1 MLQAD
6 IRSFILTAGLNVTDA
21 QMADVNDVGMEA
33 QVGTGTRWRIDIE
46 TGTTVIEV
54 KKDLSK
60 GSTLADGEAQ
70 IGRYLQLRSRQ
81 TGARYLGV
89 LTDGHQ
95 WRLYVP
101 DPDGVGALSSG
112 EPLIV
117 SSAADTETLRYWLG
131 TVLATVDQIK
141 PFGEAIVRA
150 MGAKSP
156 AHAADHATL
165 RALYRLGAARPEIRL
180 KRELW
185 AKLLRTALGSTFDD
199 DEDLFVDHTLL
210 VMTAEIIAH
219 AVIGFDISLTGGLT
233 APELVSGSR
242 FREAEIS
249 GVVEDDFFDWP
260 VNIEGGAQ
268 FVRSLA
274 SRLSRF
280 DWSRPDHDA
289 LKHLYEAV
297 ISQQTREAL
306 GEYYTPDW
314 LAEAMVA
321 DVDQTPL
328 EDRVLDPSCGSGT
341 FVFHAVRTYLA
352 AADQAGVP
360 NGKALA
366 DLTSHVM
373 GMDVHPVAVTLARV
387 TYLLAIG
394 TERLSADD
402 RGPLAVP
409 VFLGDSMQWEEH
421 RDLYS
426 EDAADAVIVSTAGD
440 ELVSGGGGTLFGD
453 DLIFPRTIVSD
464 TERFDR
470 IISQMADA
478 AKDTSETH
486 NKTLVAPI
494 LNRNHVSD
502 PEQRHM
508 LEETFSTMRS
518 LHQTGRDHIWGYY
531 VRNLIRPV
539 SLTRPDH
546 RASVLI
552 GNPPWLRYNKMT
564 GDMQRRYLD
573 MSKQRNLLSGPLGAS
588 ARDLS
593 TLFVVRAI
601 ELYAAPG
608 GRFSFVMPW
617 GTLTRKPHDGFRS
630 GEWSIGTLVVFT
642 TPWDLDAVSRA
653 TGFPMTSCV
662 VHGHLADSPA
672 RMPATAEKWTL
683 TRQSPTLSW
692 DQIQTVLTRQPG
704 DLRALSNVVTT
715 GESPYKKRFRNGAII
730 YPRMLFFVEE
740 ENAGPLGAGAGRV
753 RVRSR
758 RTTSEKPPWK
768 QLDDL
773 TGTVERKFLHPV
785 HLGETLLPYR
795 MADPLTAVVPV
806 SISDPSHLT
815 DLAEIDTYPGL
826 SKWWG
831 QVESTWRAHRVKTE
845 KKPLVERVDY
855 SGQLTAQLPLDY
867 SKRVVYSASG
877 NTLTAA
883 RIDNPEPL
891 IEHKLYWAPVRS
903 DDEGR
908 YLVGILNSATLL
920 RRVQPLQARGLF
932 GPRDFDKHVFQVPF
946 DTYDPNDPD
955 HLDLVV
961 AVKTAEQL
969 AARVDVSGAG
979 TFQTARKLIRIALD
993 RAGITE
999 RIEESVNRVLPEIQ

>member
-1 MLQAD
+1 MRHCQTLH
-6 IRSFILTAGLNVTDA
+6 VT
-21 QMADVNDVGMEA
+21 
-33 QVGTGTRWRIDIE
+33 
-46 TGTTVIEV
+46 
-54 KKDLSK
+54 
-60 GSTLADGEAQ
+60 
-70 IGRYLQLRSRQ
+70 
-81 TGARYLGV
+81 
-89 LTDGHQ
+89 
-95 WRLYVP
+95 
-101 DPDGVGALSSG
+101 
-112 EPLIV
+112 
-117 SSAADTETLRYWLG
+117 
-131 TVLATVDQIK
+131 
-141 PFGEAIVRA
+141 
-150 MGAKSP
+150 
-156 AHAADHATL
+156 
-165 RALYRLGAARPEIRL
+165 
-180 KRELW
+180 
-185 AKLLRTALGSTFDD
+185 
-199 DEDLFVDHTLL
+199 
-210 VMTAEIIAH
+210 
-219 AVIGFDISLTGGLT
+219 
-233 APELVSGSR
+233 
-242 FREAEIS
+242 
-249 GVVEDDFFDWP
+249 
-260 VNIEGGAQ
+260 
-268 FVRSLA
+268 
-274 SRLSRF
+274 
-280 DWSRPDHDA
+280 
-289 LKHLYEAV
+289 
-297 ISQQTREAL
+297 
-306 GEYYTPDW
+306 
-314 LAEAMVA
+314 
-321 DVDQTPL
+321 
-328 EDRVLDPSCGSGT
+328 SCGSGT

-352 AADQAGVP
+352 AADQAGIP

-394 TERLSADD
+394 TERLSAED
-402 RGPLAVP
+402 RGPLTVP

-421 RDLYS
+421 HDLYS

-440 ELVSGGGGTLFGD
+440 ELISGGGGALFGD
-453 DLIFPRTIVSD
+453 DLIFPRAIVND
-464 TERFDR
+464 TERFDQ

-502 PEQRHM
+502 PDQRHM
-508 LEETFSTMRS
+508 LEETFSTMRA
-518 LHQTGRDHIWGYY
+518 LHQNGRDHIWGYY

-601 ELYAAPG
+601 ELYAAPS

-630 GEWSIGTLVVFT
+630 GDWSIGTPVVFT
-642 TPWDLDAVSRA
+642 TPWDLDAASRA

-662 VHGHLADSPA
+662 VHGHLSASPK
-672 RMPATAEKWTL
+672 RMPETAEKWTL

-692 DQIQTVLTRQPG
+692 DQIQAVLTRRQA
-704 DLRALSNVVTT
+704 DLRTLSNDDET
-715 GESPYKKRFRNGAII
+715 GESPYKRRFRDGAII
-730 YPRMLFFVEE
+730 YPRMLFFVVE

-758 RTTSEKPPWK
+758 RSTLEKSPWK

-773 TGTVERKFLHPV
+773 TGTVERKFIHPV

-806 SISDPSHLT
+806 SISDPSRLA
-815 DLAEIDTYPGL
+815 DLAEIDMYPGL

-831 QVESTWRAHRVKTE
+831 QVESTWRANRVKTE

-855 SGQLTAQLPLDY
+855 SGQLTAQLPLDR
-867 SKRVVYSASG
+867 SKRVVYSKSG

-883 RIDNPEPL
+883 RVDDPTALID
-891 IEHKLYWAPVRS
+891 HSLYWTPVRS

-908 YLVGILNSATLL
+908 YLVGILNSAILL
-920 RRVQPLQARGLF
+920 KRVEPLQARGLF
-932 GPRDFDKHVFQVPF
+932 GPRHFDKHVFQVPF

-961 AVKTAEQL
+961 VVKQAEHL
-969 AARVDVSGAG
+969 AAQVDISGAG
-979 TFQTARKLIRIALD
+979 TFQKARKLIRIALD

-999 RIEESVNRVLPEIQ
+999 RTEEAVNRVLPEVQ